1 MQTFA
6 LLQLLSSHLFCH
18 REDKSE
24 PYDRRLMIS
33 CPRPKSLARSG
44 LIATNFHLSF
54 RKLFDN
60 HYILSIICYFLRVI
74 AVQATRTLQTVIVRF
89 LLHHCTTPC
98 WYFQGLLQ
106 VPPCQPNLD
115 SAQCCQPSLYCGAL
129 STDTLVCDRASTN
142 SYTRE
147 LSLQESASLRSLTP
161 FGRYPYPN
169 CGVFRT
175 VSAR

>member
-89 LLHHCTTPC
+89 LSHHCTTPYWC
-98 WYFQGLLQ
+98 FQGLLQ

-115 SAQCCQPSLYCGAL
+115 SALGISKSLYCGAL
-129 STDTLVCDRASTN
+129 STDTIMCDRVSTN
-142 SYTRE
+142 SYTWE
-147 LSLQESASLRSLTP
+147 LSLQESASLQSLTP
-161 FGRYPYPN
+161 FGRYP
-169 CGVFRT
+169 
-175 VSAR
+175 